1 MLFMLLLTTSA
12 WLFVQH
18 SRNLAPAFQPRLVFP
33 MPLSDREGVGGG
45 DPERP
50 ALFQVPTIPFPV
62 LRAAVE
68 RKKAMGIARP
78 SDARSRL

>member
-1 MLFMLLLTTSA
+1 
-12 WLFVQH
+12 
-18 SRNLAPAFQPRLVFP
+18 

-45 DPERP
+45 DPERL

-62 LRAAVE
+62 LRAVE

-78 SDARSRL
+78 HARSKL

>member
-1 MLFMLLLTTSA
+1 
-12 WLFVQH
+12 
-18 SRNLAPAFQPRLVFP
+18 

-45 DPERP
+45 DPERL

-62 LRAAVE
+62 LRAVE

-78 SDARSRL
+78 HARSKLENGSKPLSLPQ